1 MNILQEIADKRQLDI
16 ERRKTLISLEAIK
29 KQAQQLAGEERKERG
44 EFSFPFEKSLSEPG
58 IHFICEVKKASP
70 SKGIMVENFP
80 YLEIAGDYEKA
91 GVSAISVLTE
101 PEYFLGKDEYLQ
113 EIAKEVSVPIL
124 RKDFTIDAYQIYE
137 AKVLGASAILLI
149 CALLSQD
156 RLKEFLELAHSLGLS
171 ALVETHSE
179 EEVEQALAAGARVV
193 GVNNRDLKTFQVDIK
208 TSLRL
213 RERVPDNLLF
223 ISESGIRN
231 REDIRALES
240 KGVNGVL
247 IGETLMRSQ
256 DKKRLLEELKGKEEK
271 NA

>member
-1 MNILQEIADKRQLDI
+1 M
-16 ERRKTLISLEAIK
+16 
-29 KQAQQLAGEERKERG
+29 
-44 EFSFPFEKSLSEPG
+44 
-58 IHFICEVKKASP
+58 
-70 SKGIMVENFP
+70 
-80 YLEIAGDYEKA
+80 
-91 GVSAISVLTE
+91 
-101 PEYFLGKDEYLQ
+101 
-113 EIAKEVSVPIL
+113 
-124 RKDFTIDAYQIYE
+124 
-137 AKVLGASAILLI
+137 
-149 CALLSQD
+149 
-156 RLKEFLELAHSLGLS
+156 
-171 ALVETHSE
+171 
-179 EEVEQALAAGARVV
+179 EQALAAGARVV

>member
-1 MNILQEIADKRQLDI
+1 M
-16 ERRKTLISLEAIK
+16 
-29 KQAQQLAGEERKERG
+29 
-44 EFSFPFEKSLSEPG
+44 
-58 IHFICEVKKASP
+58 
-70 SKGIMVENFP
+70 
-80 YLEIAGDYEKA
+80 
-91 GVSAISVLTE
+91 
-101 PEYFLGKDEYLQ
+101 
-113 EIAKEVSVPIL
+113 
-124 RKDFTIDAYQIYE
+124 
-137 AKVLGASAILLI
+137 
-149 CALLSQD
+149 
-156 RLKEFLELAHSLGLS
+156 
-171 ALVETHSE
+171 
-179 EEVEQALAAGARVV
+179 V

-213 RERVPDNLLF
+213 RKRVPDNLLF